1 MRDRCSG
8 HPGGGGASKK
18 AKYRG
23 LQRTHLQPTQ
33 LLLAQLADQRAQG
46 NYPRLLDLGGQL
58 LPIQLVLGTRKGVL
72 GSRKKKKRNGEKER
86 EEEYVLPL
94 TSKRLPKKL
103 RKN

>member
-1 MRDRCSG
+1 MRDRRCSG

-18 AKYRG
+18 AKYGG

-46 NYPRLLDLGGQL
+46 DYPRLLDLGGQL

-72 GSRKKKKRNGEKER
+72 GSRKNKRNGEKER

-94 TSKRLPKKL
+94 TSKHLPK
-103 RKN
+103 N